1 MITQVSPEANVYQ
14 AAIDHCQIHG
24 WPLEEALA
32 LELHGMLVTVF
43 RHLIFHAK
51 NKSR

>member
-1 MITQVSPEANVYQ
+1 MDGQ

-32 LELHGMLVTVF
+32 LELHGMYTESPQGF
-43 RHLIFHAK
+43 DQR
-51 NKSR
+51 